1 MATAYEPCDNEDCD
15 NSVPTH
21 PMPGP
26 GTTVNVTEAYAT
38 RTPGTEDEIMVP
50 AGSSGVVVDYVP
62 EWHHVHVR
70 LDDGTAVWLDPDV
83 LDWDI
88 EVTIGWT
95 RSDPATGYSS
105 FSDGYQPGADQ
116 HRLTLRVDVP
126 TDADIGAAVE
136 AIAEAAFAATNHPDP
151 DALTGYAKQIY
162 EGVQASGY
170 TGREAHYS
178 LSVGD
183 TVTIAEV
190 TLACAPTGWQRVAHP
205 GS

>member
-1 MATAYEPCDNEDCD
+1 MATVYEPCDNDDCD
-15 NSVPTH
+15 DVAAH
-21 PMPGP
+21 PMPEP
-26 GTTVNVTEAYAT
+26 GTTVIVTETYDT
-38 RTPGTEDEIMVP
+38 RTPGTEDEIRVP
-50 AGSSGVVVDYVP
+50 AGSRGVVVDYVP
-62 EWHHVHVR
+62 DWHDVHVR
-70 LDDGTAVWLDPDV
+70 LDDGTDVWVDPES
-83 LDWDI
+83 LEWDI

-105 FSDGYQPGADQ
+105 FSDGYQPGASQ

-126 TDADIGAAVE
+126 TDADITAAVE
-136 AIAEAAFAATNHPDP
+136 AIAEAAFAATNHPYP
-151 DALTGYAKQIY
+151 DTLTGHAKQIY

-190 TLACAPTGWQRVAHP
+190 TLACAPTGWQRVAHT
-205 GS
+205 G